1 MKEIPK
7 APLETKDKDDQVKLK
22 AKKHVYFSTLIVS
35 EDGGPVL
42 GNGSLLNK

>member
-1 MKEIPK
+1 MEEIPK
-7 APLETKDKDDQVKLK
+7 APLETKDKADQVKLR
-22 AKKHVYFSTLIVS
+22 AKKHAYFSTLVVS